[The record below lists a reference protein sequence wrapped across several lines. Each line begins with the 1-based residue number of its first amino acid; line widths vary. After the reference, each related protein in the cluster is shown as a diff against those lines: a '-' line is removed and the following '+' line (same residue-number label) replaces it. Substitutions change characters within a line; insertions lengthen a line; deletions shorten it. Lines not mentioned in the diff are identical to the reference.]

1 MWVIRHK
8 LKGNDHNLISANE
21 SQIVRFV
28 NHSSPDFNLLKVYYI
43 MKVQLLSVHVRDSR
57 NMYCI

>member
-28 NHSSPDFNLLKVYYI
+28 NHSSPDF
-43 MKVQLLSVHVRDSR
+43 
-57 NMYCI
+57 